1 MISDSNSSKESFKL
15 ADGNELELNYFG
27 DLMNHKAV
35 VIIAAAMG
43 VRAKFY
49 QDLAIFLQEKGF
61 LCVSFNYT
69 GIDESPANMCKSNYG
84 MLDWAH
90 KNIDF
95 VINHLN
101 KDFPNSKLIFLAH
114 SAGGQMLGLSNQSH
128 LLNKVVTLN
137 AGVGYWRLN
146 APALKRK
153 IHFFWHFII
162 PVSIFFYGYFPGRKL
177 KIVGDLPKKAA
188 FDWRRACLKPNYLQD
203 IFPEFAE
210 NYANLQAPL
219 VAFYPEDDDMIS
231 LESIEK
237 LNSQFI
243 NSSTKII
250 RLTPKEL
257 SVDHIGHMG
266 LLKKSSKKNFWQE
279 YLLPELLNFD

>member
-1 MISDSNSSKESFKL
+1 MISDSNSSKESFTL

-49 QDLAIFLQEKGF
+49 QDLGSFLQEEGF

-69 GIDESPANMCKSNYG
+69 GIDESPSSMGKSNYG

-95 VINHLN
+95 VINHLK
-101 KDFPNSKLIFLAH
+101 KDFHNSKLIFLAH
-114 SAGGQMLGLSNQSH
+114 SAGGQMLGLCTKSH
-128 LLNKVVTLN
+128 LLDKVITLN
-137 AGVGYWRLN
+137 AGIGYWRLN

-153 IHFFWHFII
+153 IHLFWHFII

-177 KIVGDLPKKAA
+177 KIVGNLPKKAA

-203 IFPEFAE
+203 IFPEFAK
-210 NYANLQAPL
+210 NYANLKAPL
-219 VAFYPEDDDMIS
+219 VAFYPEDDDM
-231 LESIEK
+231 LTLASIEK

-243 NSSTKII
+243 NSNTKII
-250 RLTPKEL
+250 CLTPKNL
-257 SVDHIGHMG
+257 GVKHIGHMG
-266 LLKKSSKKNFWQE
+266 LLKKSFKNNFWQKH
-279 YLLPELLNFD
+279 LLPELLNLD